1 MNEIN
6 MQKYE
11 ECNFRK
17 KRTEEEYYKSN
28 LRKENKILSS
38 YNNNIFM
45 DNENININQFKI
57 KNNSEKNKY
66 PDYQS
71 FLQIYPKE
79 NAEIPSI
86 KYFNYI
92 FNIGSPFN

>member
-1 MNEIN
+1 MTEIN
-6 MQKYE
+6 IQKYA

-17 KRTEEEYYKSN
+17 KRTENEYNKNNIIS
-28 LRKENKILSS
+28 KENKNFNLNSE
-38 YNNNIFM
+38 NDFM
-45 DNENININQFKI
+45 NNENINSFMAQND
-57 KNNSEKNKY
+57 NSNNKY
-66 PDYQS
+66 PGYKS

-86 KYFNYI
+86 KYYNYI